1 MSLDLAINHHRAE
14 ISMVEPTAIKLL
26 ILTLY

>member
-1 MSLDLAINHHRAE
+1 MSLDLAINHHRSK
-14 ISMVEPTAIKLL
+14 ISVVEPSAIKLL